1 MDRTI
6 GGDTK
11 TTFTGANGEQYNMT
25 TGDEVSLPDNWPSNV
40 PIPNDA
46 KVTYSGSVL
55 NGQAGGGLTVVYT
68 TSQSAADVTEYYK
81 SELTSKGWT
90 LQGTIATAQGSM
102 VSASLSEKQNIV
114 VYVSSADNETTVS
127 ITAQMSE

>member
-1 MDRTI
+1 M
-6 GGDTK
+6 
-11 TTFTGANGEQYNMT
+11 
-25 TGDEVSLPDNWPSNV
+25 
-40 PIPNDA
+40 
-46 KVTYSGSVL
+46 L
-55 NGQAGGGLTVVYT
+55 NGQEGGGLTVVYT